1 VTLACIPA
9 TPEIMTNAKEARFHV
24 AIDAR
29 LDRGGLPR
37 VASVRRHSVNELA
50 NQLILYGIH
59 LQMVSPTGAAT
70 PVRCVRRSAEP
81 LVFGDSLTAGE
92 SRIASMAT
100 AGSTNR
106 EIAQWLHI
114 SHKTV
119 EAHLGHIY
127 GKLGV
132 RSRTELAYLLS
143 REHAGMQPR
152 HAGKRSWPAE

>member
-1 VTLACIPA
+1 MHASTVADCPA
-9 TPEIMTNAKEARFHV
+9 LPPPV
-24 AIDAR
+24 AN
-29 LDRGGLPR
+29 
-37 VASVRRHSVNELA
+37 SVNELA
-50 NQLILYGIH
+50 NKLILYGIR
-59 LQMVSPTGAAT
+59 LQMVGPTGAAT

-81 LVFGDSLTAGE
+81 LLFGNLLTAGE
-92 SRIASMAT
+92 ARIASMAT

-127 GKLGV
+127 RKLGV

-143 REHAGMQPR
+143 REDAGIRQPHPEPPVKAVLR
-152 HAGKRSWPAE
+152 MV

>member
-1 VTLACIPA
+1 VPLLMHASNVVGCPA
-9 TPEIMTNAKEARFHV
+9 LPPPVAK
-24 AIDAR
+24 
-29 LDRGGLPR
+29 
-37 VASVRRHSVNELA
+37 SVNELA
-50 NQLILYGIH
+50 NQLILYGIR

-70 PVRCVRRSAEP
+70 PVRCVRRSTEP

-92 SRIASMAT
+92 ARIASMAT

-127 GKLGV
+127 RKLGV

-143 REHAGMQPR
+143 REHAGMQPQ
-152 HAGKRSWPAE
+152 HVPEEKLAC